1 MNPKYIMLET
11 DHDEGV
17 IIDVTQVSAVYLK
30 DVIVMVQ
37 MRGAENPL
45 PIGLTTLDDAYRL
58 FDRLQKAIEMLSLI
72 PGR

>member
-17 IIDVTQVSAVYLK
+17 IIDITQVSAVYLK

-45 PIGLTTLDDAYRL
+45 LISLTTLDDAYRL
-58 FDRLQKAIEMLSLI
+58 FDHLQKAIEMLSLI